1 MSRTLNREIIF
12 MKHTLVAVLL
22 VVAGLLSAC
31 GVPPSVPQ
39 DRYYRIDV
47 ASPDAGSAVLNG
59 VVEMDRFGAEGLS
72 SGRAIV
78 FVAQGEGLAL
88 QEYNYD
94 FWIEPPSVMLRDAL
108 IGYLRAANV
117 AQVFVNPEM
126 RANAPYLMTGRIH
139 RLETLWDNSP
149 AAAVELELALTDTR
163 TGAIK
168 LVRSYMV
175 EVPAEDG
182 TVKAAVEA
190 ANTAVSDIFARFL
203 SDLRAL

>member
-1 MSRTLNREIIF
+1 MSRTLNRESIF

-22 VVAGLLSAC
+22 VAAGLLSAC

-47 ASPDAGSAVLNG
+47 ASPDADSAVLNG

-78 FVAQGEGLAL
+78 FVAEGEGLAL

-117 AQVFVNPEM
+117 AQIFVTPEM

-139 RLETLWDNSP
+139 RLETLRDNSP
-149 AAAVELELALTDTR
+149 AAVVELELALTDTR
-163 TGAIK
+163 TGTIK

-182 TVKAAVEA
+182 TVKAAVAA